1 MRLATAVQAYLDYK
15 HGLGM
20 KFLSEGFIF
29 AAFCRA
35 LGEIDIA
42 HVQPAQVWCFMCPKG
57 QQTRGSE
64 IKYFALRGFYKFAM
78 AREYVSRS
86 PLPTRL
92 TILPQVLV
100 PHIYSR
106 DELSRLLRLA
116 SARYMRCPRV
126 EPKVIH
132 ALIVLMYGAA
142 LRTSEAVGLDLGDVD
157 LDQRHIRVRKTK
169 FYKTRLVPLGRDVA
183 RELATYVADRNRHHS
198 TAPSAPLFVY
208 RKGQRLSDDAARAHF
223 RCLCRRAGFG
233 VPGGTAIEPRLHDLR
248 HSAIVHRVLAWYRD
262 HRDVQ
267 ALLPKLS
274 TYVGHKDVA
283 CTQRYLRLIPEL
295 LDQASR
301 RFATHA
307 REVYRHA

>member
-1 MRLATAVQAYLDYK
+1 MRVATAVQRYLDYK

-20 KFLSEGFIF
+20 KFSSEGRIF

-35 LGEIDIA
+35 HGEADVC
-42 HVQPAQVWCFMCPKG
+42 HVPSAGAWRFLCPKG
-57 QQTRGSE
+57 RQTRGSE
-64 IKYFALRGFYKFAM
+64 IKYFALRGFYKFAI
-78 AREYVSRS
+78 ARGYVSRS
-86 PLPTRL
+86 PLPARL

-106 DELSRLLRLA
+106 DELALLLRLA

-126 EPKVIH
+126 EPKVIY

-142 LRTSEAVGLDLGDVD
+142 LRTSEAVGLDMADVD
-157 LDQRHIRVRKTK
+157 LDQRHIRVRQTK

-183 RELATYVADRNRHHS
+183 AALARYLAERNRRYS
-198 TAPSAPLFVY
+198 SAPTAPVFVF
-208 RKGQRLSDDAARAHF
+208 RKGQRLSDEAAQRHF

-233 VPGGTAIEPRLHDLR
+233 VPGGTPVEPRLHDLR
-248 HSAIVHRVLAWYRD
+248 HSAIVHRVLAWYRAG
-262 HRDVQ
+262 RDVQ
-267 ALLPKLS
+267 VLLPKLS

-295 LDQASR
+295 LHEASR
-301 RFATHA
+301 RFAAHVRRVDNHA
-307 REVYRHA
+307 

>member
-1 MRLATAVQAYLDYK
+1 MRLSTAVQRYLDYK

-20 KFLSEGFIF
+20 KFHTEGFIF
-29 AAFCRA
+29 AAFCRE
-35 LGEIDIA
+35 LGAVDVA
-42 HVQPAQVWCFMCPKG
+42 HVKPARVWRFLCPTG
-57 QQTRGSE
+57 RQTRGSE

-78 AREYVSRS
+78 ARGYVSRS
-86 PLPTRL
+86 PLPARL

-106 DELSRLLRLA
+106 DELARLLHLA
-116 SARYMRCPRV
+116 SARYMRSPRV

-142 LRTSEAVGLDLGDVD
+142 LRISEALGLDIADVD
-157 LDQRHIRVRKTK
+157 LEQRHIRVRNTK
-169 FYKTRLVPLGRDVA
+169 FYKTRLVPLGADVA
-183 RELATYVADRNRHHS
+183 GALVRYVADRNQHHS
-198 TAPSAPLFVY
+198 TAPSAPVFVF

-223 RCLCRRAGFG
+223 RRLCRRAGFG

-248 HSAIVHRVLAWYRD
+248 HSSIVHRVLAWYRGG
-262 HRDVQ
+262 RDVQ

-283 CTQRYLRLIPEL
+283 CTQRYLQLIPEL
-295 LDQASR
+295 LDEASR

-307 REVYRHA
+307 REVYHHA

>member
-1 MRLATAVQAYLDYK
+1 MRLSTAVQMYLDHK
-15 HGLGM
+15 RGLGM
-20 KFLSEGFIF
+20 KFLSESFIF
-29 AAFCRA
+29 AAYCRA

-42 HVQPAQVWCFMCPKG
+42 HAQSARVWRFLCPQG
-57 QQTRGSE
+57 RQTRGSE
-64 IKYFALRGFYKFAM
+64 IKYFALRGFYKFAV
-78 AREYVSRS
+78 ARGHVSRS
-86 PLPTRL
+86 PLPTRI
-92 TILPQVLV
+92 TILPQILV
-100 PHIYSR
+100 PYVYSR
-106 DELSRLLRLA
+106 DELARLLRLA

-157 LDQRHIRVRKTK
+157 LHQRHIHVRKTK
-169 FYKTRLVPLGRDVA
+169 FYKTRLVPLGRDVI
-183 RELATYVADRNRHHS
+183 RELAAYVADRNRHHS

-208 RKGQRLSDDAARAHF
+208 RRGQRLSDDAARAHF

-233 VPGGTAIEPRLHDLR
+233 IPGGTPVEPRLHDLR

-262 HRDVQ
+262 GRDVQ

-307 REVYRHA
+307 QEVYRHA

>member
-1 MRLATAVQAYLDYK
+1 MRLAIAVQRYRDYK

-35 LGEIDIA
+35 LGEVDIA
-42 HVQPAQVWCFMCPKG
+42 HVQPAHVRRFMCPKG
-57 QQTRGSE
+57 HQTRGSE

-78 AREYVSRS
+78 ARGHISCS

-92 TILPQVLV
+92 TILPQILV

-106 DELSRLLRLA
+106 DELARLLRLA
-116 SARYMRCPRV
+116 SARYRRCPRV

-132 ALIVLMYGAA
+132 TLIVLMYGAA

-157 LDQRHIRVRKTK
+157 LDQRHILVRNTK
-169 FYKTRLVPLGRDVA
+169 FYKTRLVPLGRDVI
-183 RELATYVADRNRHHS
+183 RELATYIADRNRHHS

-223 RCLCRRAGFG
+223 RCLCRRAGLGAPG
-233 VPGGTAIEPRLHDLR
+233 VTAAEPRLHDLR
-248 HSAIVHRVLAWYRD
+248 HSAIVHRVLAWYRAGQ
-262 HRDVQ
+262 DVQ
-267 ALLPKLS
+267 ALLPTLS

-307 REVYRHA
+307 REVYHHA

>member
-1 MRLATAVQAYLDYK
+1 MRLSTAVQTYVDYK
-15 HGLGM
+15 RGLGM
-20 KFLSEGFIF
+20 KFLSERGIF
-29 AAFCRA
+29 AAFCLA
-35 LGEIDIA
+35 LGEIDLVCVTSA
-42 HVQPAQVWCFMCPKG
+42 RVWRFLCPRG
-57 QQTRGSE
+57 HQTRGSE

-78 AREYVSRS
+78 ARGYVSRS
-86 PLPTRL
+86 PLPPRL

-100 PHIYSR
+100 PYIYSR
-106 DELSRLLRLA
+106 DELARVLRLA
-116 SARYMRCPRV
+116 SARYRRCPRV

-132 ALIVLMYGAA
+132 ALVVLMYGAA

-157 LDQRHIRVRKTK
+157 LDQQHIRVRNTK

-183 RELATYVADRNRHHS
+183 REIAAYVAERNRHHS

-208 RKGQRLSDDAARAHF
+208 RKGQRISDDAARTHF
-223 RCLCRRAGFG
+223 RCLCRQAGIG
-233 VPGGTAIEPRLHDLR
+233 AVDGTAAEPRLHDLR
-248 HSAIVHRVLAWYRD
+248 HSAIVHRVLAWYRGG
-262 HRDVQ
+262 RDVQ

-301 RFATHA
+301 RFANHA

>member
-1 MRLATAVQAYLDYK
+1 MKLSTAVEKYLDYK

-35 LGEIDIA
+35 LGNIDIA
-42 HVQPAQVWCFMCPKG
+42 HVQPAQVWRFLRPRG
-57 QQTRGSE
+57 RQTRGSE
-64 IKYFALRGFYKFAM
+64 IKYFALRGFYRFAM
-78 AREYVSRS
+78 ARGYVSRS
-86 PLPTRL
+86 PLPMRM
-92 TILPQVLV
+92 TILPQVLA

-106 DELSRLLRLA
+106 NELAQLLRLA
-116 SARYMRCPRV
+116 SARYRRCPRV

-142 LRTSEAVGLDLGDVD
+142 LRISEAIGLDMADVD
-157 LDQRHIRVRKTK
+157 LDQRHIRVRNTK
-169 FYKTRLVPLGRDVA
+169 FYKTRLVPLGREVA
-183 RELATYVADRNRHHS
+183 EEFARYVADRNRHHS
-198 TAPSAPLFVY
+198 TAPTAPLFVF

-233 VPGGTAIEPRLHDLR
+233 VPGGIPIEPRLHDLR

-262 HRDVQ
+262 GRDVQ

-295 LDQASR
+295 LDEASR

>member
-1 MRLATAVQAYLDYK
+1 MRLTTAVRTYLDYK

-20 KFLSEGFIF
+20 KFVSEGFIF

-35 LGEIDIA
+35 LGKIDIA
-42 HVQPAQVWCFMCPKG
+42 HVRPAQVWRFLCPTG
-57 QQTRGSE
+57 RQTRGSE
-64 IKYFALRGFYKFAM
+64 IKYFALRGFYKFVM
-78 AREYVSRS
+78 ARGYVSRS
-86 PLPTRL
+86 PLPTRM
-92 TILPQVLV
+92 TTLPQVLV

-106 DELSRLLRLA
+106 DELAQLLRLA

-126 EPKVIH
+126 ELGVIH

-142 LRTSEAVGLDLGDVD
+142 LRTSEALGLDVADVD
-157 LDQRHIRVRKTK
+157 LQQRHIRVRNTK
-169 FYKTRLVPLGRDVA
+169 FYKTRLVPLGGDLAAALA
-183 RELATYVADRNRHHS
+183 RYVADRNRHHS
-198 TAPSAPLFVY
+198 TAPTAPLFVY

-223 RCLCRRAGFG
+223 RCLCRRAGLG
-233 VPGGTAIEPRLHDLR
+233 APRGTAVEPRLHDLR

-262 HRDVQ
+262 GRDVQ

-295 LDQASR
+295 LDEASH
-301 RFATHA
+301 RFAAHA
-307 REVYRHA
+307 REVYSHA

>member
-1 MRLATAVQAYLDYK
+1 MRLSTAFRMYLDYK

-20 KFLSEGFIF
+20 KFLSEGSIF

-35 LGEIDIA
+35 LGEIDVA
-42 HVQPAQVWCFMCPKG
+42 HVSADQAWRFLCPTG

-78 AREYVSRS
+78 ARGYVSRS

-92 TILPQVLV
+92 TTSPQVLV

-106 DELSRLLRLA
+106 DELARLLRLA
-116 SARYMRCPRV
+116 SARYKRCPRV

-142 LRTSEAVGLDLGDVD
+142 LRTSEAIGLDMADVD
-157 LDQRHIRVRKTK
+157 LEQRHIRVRNTK

-183 RELATYVADRNRHHS
+183 AALARYVTDRNQHYS
-198 TAPSAPLFVY
+198 SAPTAPLFVF

-223 RCLCRRAGFG
+223 RCLCRQAGFG
-233 VPGGTAIEPRLHDLR
+233 VPGRVPLEPRLHDLR

-262 HRDVQ
+262 GRDVQ
-267 ALLPKLS
+267 NLLPKLS

-295 LDQASR
+295 LGEASR

>member
-1 MRLATAVQAYLDYK
+1 
-15 HGLGM
+15 
-20 KFLSEGFIF
+20 
-29 AAFCRA
+29 
-35 LGEIDIA
+35 
-42 HVQPAQVWCFMCPKG
+42 
-57 QQTRGSE
+57 
-64 IKYFALRGFYKFAM
+64 M
-78 AREYVSRS
+78 ARGYVSRS

-92 TILPQVLV
+92 TILPQILV
-100 PHIYSR
+100 PHIYTR
-106 DELSRLLRLA
+106 DELARLLRLA

-142 LRTSEAVGLDLGDVD
+142 LRTNEALGLDIADVD
-157 LDQRHIRVRKTK
+157 LQQRHIRVRNTK
-169 FYKTRLVPLGRDVA
+169 FYKTRLVPLGRDVTGVLA
-183 RELATYVADRNRHHS
+183 RYVADRNRYHS
-198 TAPSAPLFVY
+198 TAPTAPLFVY

-233 VPGGTAIEPRLHDLR
+233 VPGGTAVEPRLHDLR
-248 HSAIVHRVLAWYRD
+248 HSAIVHRVIAWYRD
-262 HRDVQ
+262 DRNVQ

-283 CTQRYLRLIPEL
+283 CTQRYLQLIPEL

-307 REVYRHA
+307 REVYNHA